1 MGMTPEPRGFLP
13 LTNLAFHV
21 LLALGDGPAHGY
33 AIGKEVER
41 RSDGMLNPA
50 TGSLYQVLKRLS
62 QDGLIEDAPHADDDT
77 RRQSYR
83 LTTLGRKVAEAEA
96 RRLSALVGAAR
107 EKRLLSGR

>member
-1 MGMTPEPRGFLP
+1 MSQHLDPRAYLP

-21 LLALGDGPAHGY
+21 LLSLGDGPAHGY
-33 AIGKEVER
+33 AIGKDVEE

-62 QDGLIEDAPHADDDT
+62 QDGLIENAPTDGDDA

-83 LTTLGRKVAEAEA
+83 LTALGRAVVEAEA
-96 RRLSALVGAAR
+96 ARLNALVGVAR
-107 EKRLLSGR
+107 RKRLFGGR